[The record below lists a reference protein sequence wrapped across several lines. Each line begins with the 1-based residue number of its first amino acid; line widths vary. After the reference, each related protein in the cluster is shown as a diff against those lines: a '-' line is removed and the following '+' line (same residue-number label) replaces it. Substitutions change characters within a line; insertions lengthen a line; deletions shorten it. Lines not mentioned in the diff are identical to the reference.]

1 MRATKQNQEFWWNHV
16 AAVQKSGLSRRVYCE
31 QNNLKISSLDY
42 WRNKIKSSA
51 DPIVRHESNNRW
63 VTLQV
68 AEQPIVGVGSGIRLR
83 IGRLAI
89 EVEPGFDHKLLT
101 DVLRVAGSAC

>member
-1 MRATKQNQEFWWNHV
+1 MRATKENQEFWWNHV
-16 AAVQKSGLSRRVYCE
+16 AAVQKSGLSRRKYCE

-42 WRNKIKSSA
+42 WRNKIKSSST
-51 DPIVRHESNNRW
+51 PVVRPDSENRW
-63 VTLQV
+63 LTLQV
-68 AEQPIVGVGSGIRLR
+68 ADQPIAGTGIGIRLR

-89 EVEPGFDHKLLT
+89 DVEPGFDHKLLA